1 MKLAAAQTRTLT
13 LVVSLGSS
21 LCLGQTTPAQ
31 PAFEAAAIK
40 VSKAGDESSTW
51 HSGKGRLTMDNLSV
65 RQIIQAAYGVK
76 ENRLTGPGWIDGARY
91 HIDAKAD
98 SNVNDGQLMPMLQT
112 LLAERFHLVLH
123 REKKEIA
130 AYALVAAKGGIKMK
144 PATPGDRSQ
153 LNSRNGSLTAR
164 NVTMAKLAEFLTSQL
179 ERPVVDETGTGEGHF
194 DFTLEFANERMQRAA
209 EADGGTTAK
218 PSLFTALP
226 EQIGLRLEARKVPVE
241 VLVIDRVEPPTDN

>member
-1 MKLAAAQTRTLT
+1 MKLAALI
-13 LVVSLGSS
+13 LVFPLGAA
-21 LCLGQTTPAQ
+21 LCLGQTTPSQ

-40 VSKAGDESSTW
+40 VSKAGDDSSSW
-51 HSGKGRLTMDNLSV
+51 RSGKGRLTMDNLSV

-76 ENRLTGPGWIDGARY
+76 ENRLTGPGWIDSARY

-98 SNVNDGQLMPMLQT
+98 SNVNDDQLMPMLQA

-130 AYALVAAKGGIKMK
+130 AYALVAAKGGMKMQ
-144 PATPGDRSQ
+144 PAATGDRSQ

-164 NVTMAKLAEFLTSQL
+164 NVTMAKLAEFLTNQL
-179 ERPVVDETGTGEGHF
+179 ERPVVDETGNGDGRF

-209 EADGGTTAK
+209 EADGVTTAK
-218 PSLFTALP
+218 PPLFTALP
-226 EQIGLRLEARKVPVE
+226 EQIGLKLEARKVPVE
-241 VLVIDRVEPPTDN
+241 VLVIDKVEPPTDN